1 MDGDERQLGDPEAI
15 APYSV
20 LPLRPALVKAFSVPG
35 CRAVYA
41 VTFGLDGNALAAADG
56 NGRTYLW
63 DLAGGGL
70 AGTLAHPGSRG
81 VLGVAFDPD
90 GDLLAAADGNGR
102 TYLWQLSPSAP

>member
-70 AGTLAHPGSRG
+70 ARAFPDPASRG
-81 VLGVAFDPD
+81 VNGVAFAPA
-90 GDLLAAADGNGR
+90 GDLLATADGNGC
-102 TYLWQLSPSAP
+102 TYLWQLSPRAT